1 MEPIPEAIAWGKRQ
15 AERSPRWTDAKWRQV
30 GTIFGVA
37 LSPEGFPA
45 GQDQAEDGQDDETL
59 RDAA

>member
-1 MEPIPEAIAWGKRQ
+1 MEPSPEAIAWGKRQ

-37 LSPEGFPA
+37 LSPEGVLTE
-45 GQDQAEDGQDDETL
+45 QDQAANGQDDETL
-59 RDAA
+59 WDAA